1 MSTIAIFVDVMVKF
15 FLSLFIALFIALP
28 VKSAREGVSDEFRK
42 LESVAS
48 KDILQRAYGYVEKC
62 KYDSALI
69 YYSVV
74 ANRYYD
80 NPSDKKGIK
89 HYINAL
95 QNIGIIYMVND
106 YDYKK
111 SYDYLLQAK
120 ELAESSGEIKELPNI
135 YNCIANIL
143 QTSRSEEDVQEGEQV
158 LEILYKSFY
167 TSVQLNKAESASL
180 ALTNIIAQSIGRDKR
195 KSLKKIFSLYRKMNA
210 PYSSNRQYA
219 LLHCKGYEQLLAK
232 NYGAAIECF
241 RQSLKKV
248 DNGPLSYR
256 AVLLSYNNISDIYI
270 FAGQYDK
277 ALETVNF
284 SIDFARRN
292 NSEDYIPGLYHT
304 LMGIYKEKRD
314 TVNMQ
319 KYEYLYLKEKDKIL
333 SDTKLSSVKN
343 VKFIRELNRANEQ
356 VRELSHKRKVH
367 MYLLSAAIVVVCIIA
382 FLLFRLYRAYG
393 KLRQAN
399 KHLYK
404 TNVELLARE
413 AAAREKRKE
422 RTRIEAE
429 VTVEQSDASGNT
441 EGSQEQK
448 AKYQGSRMSENDTQE
463 LYQTI
468 LHIMET
474 SAEIYHIGFNIE
486 KLSELVHS
494 RPRYVSQT
502 INQEY
507 GDNFNQFLNE
517 YRIKEACRR
526 LNGKDGYSNMTI
538 EAIAES
544 VGFKSRTSF
553 GALFKSSTGLSPSAY
568 QRMAKE
574 STKSVL

>member
-1 MSTIAIFVDVMVKF
+1 M
-15 FLSLFIALFIALP
+15 
-28 VKSAREGVSDEFRK
+28 
-42 LESVAS
+42 
-48 KDILQRAYGYVEKC
+48 
-62 KYDSALI
+62 
-69 YYSVV
+69 
-74 ANRYYD
+74 
-80 NPSDKKGIK
+80 
-89 HYINAL
+89 
-95 QNIGIIYMVND
+95 
-106 YDYKK
+106 
-111 SYDYLLQAK
+111 
-120 ELAESSGEIKELPNI
+120 
-135 YNCIANIL
+135 
-143 QTSRSEEDVQEGEQV
+143 
-158 LEILYKSFY
+158 
-167 TSVQLNKAESASL
+167 
-180 ALTNIIAQSIGRDKR
+180 
-195 KSLKKIFSLYRKMNA
+195 
-210 PYSSNRQYA
+210 
-219 LLHCKGYEQLLAK
+219 
-232 NYGAAIECF
+232 
-241 RQSLKKV
+241 
-248 DNGPLSYR
+248 
-256 AVLLSYNNISDIYI
+256 IYI

-284 SIDFARRN
+284 SIDFARKN

-304 LMGIYKEKRD
+304 LMAIYKEKGD

-422 RTRIEAE
+422 RIPIEAE
-429 VTVEQSDASGNT
+429 VRAEQLIADGNT
-441 EGSQEQK
+441 DGTQEQK
-448 AKYQGSRMSENDTQE
+448 AKYQGSRMSENDTMA

-494 RPRYVSQT
+494 RPRYVSQA

-526 LNGKDGYSNMTI
+526 LNGKDGYNNMTI